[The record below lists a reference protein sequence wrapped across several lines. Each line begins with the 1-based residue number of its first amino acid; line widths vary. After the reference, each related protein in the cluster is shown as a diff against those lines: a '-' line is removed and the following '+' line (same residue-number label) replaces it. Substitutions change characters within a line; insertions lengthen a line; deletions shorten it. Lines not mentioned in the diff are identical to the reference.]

1 MYEINTSVKFSL
13 KKKTCHENDALFHTT
28 KYLTCSLFDWGVFMC
43 AYSCGQNIQNSGNS
57 FPSVFE
63 PQAESTQVLY
73 TALKAQEDM
82 SSGKTL

>member
-28 KYLTCSLFDWGVFMC
+28 KYLTCSVFDWGVFMC

-57 FPSVFE
+57 FPVSLSLR
-63 PQAESTQVLY
+63 QSQ
-73 TALKAQEDM
+73 LK
-82 SSGKTL
+82 SCILLSKPRKT